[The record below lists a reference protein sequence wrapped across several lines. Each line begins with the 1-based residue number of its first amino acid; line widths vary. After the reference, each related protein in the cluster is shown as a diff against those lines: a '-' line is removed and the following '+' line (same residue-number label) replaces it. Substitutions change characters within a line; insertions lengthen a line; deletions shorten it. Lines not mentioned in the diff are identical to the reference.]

1 MQVGLSAEGF
11 PPVMSFSITSLIVKL
26 NGGPQ
31 QLLRVAAAAT
41 CQRPELPAVRTIV
54 SHEELLQLSHRA
66 SGQIAQLP
74 HFGLV
79 HRGLGHRH
87 QTIVADGP
95 ALFRLFSLEYPNQP
109 NGQQTPDEARMVRD
123 NRDIERVPI
132 RRSSAGNGAEIARE
146 MHAERHDPAEL
157 EQPQP
162 RIVFV
167 LVAAALRCIDDD
179 VHEASLAPGRKAH
192 SPVEG
197 ADGWSDK
204 LAHVEYSVARQPT
217 KVTTILV
224 YTPYQALPHR
234 RRRHPTGADKPPALI
249 APTIEF
255 KVSSLQEGSIRGS
268 YGSN

>member
-1 MQVGLSAEGF
+1 
-11 PPVMSFSITSLIVKL
+11 
-26 NGGPQ
+26 
-31 QLLRVAAAAT
+31 
-41 CQRPELPAVRTIV
+41 
-54 SHEELLQLSHRA
+54 
-66 SGQIAQLP
+66 
-74 HFGLV
+74 
-79 HRGLGHRH
+79 
-87 QTIVADGP
+87 
-95 ALFRLFSLEYPNQP
+95 
-109 NGQQTPDEARMVRD
+109 
-123 NRDIERVPI
+123 
-132 RRSSAGNGAEIARE
+132 
-146 MHAERHDPAEL
+146 
-157 EQPQP
+157 
-162 RIVFV
+162 
-167 LVAAALRCIDDD
+167 

-255 KVSSLQEGSIRGS
+255 KVSSLQEGRLRGS